1 MRSKGAR
8 ARVPPAKTHGPHE
21 RARCIEMHR
30 DASLPAQR
38 HGPHERQHRDAS
50 RCIAGDR
57 TPLLLS
63 SSSCVCSCD
72 EGEGGDT
79 ALSTAF
85 GLGVRS
91 NMSTALAASTGAAL
105 LSWARSWA
113 SIKAEAVPVTTL
125 VEEDEEASA
134 PVRSRDCEVHAARS
148 RDCDVDAAR
157 SRDCDVDAARSRD
170 CEVGRDARD
179 AATDFAALSMASY
192 TMLCAAERSAPT
204 RSLTLPR
211 SRLMR

>member
-8 ARVPPAKTHGPHE
+8 ARVPPAK
-21 RARCIEMHR
+21 
-30 DASLPAQR
+30 R

-91 NMSTALAASTGAAL
+91 NMSTALAALTGAAL

-113 SIKAEAVPVTTL
+113 SIKAEATPVTTL

-134 PVRSRDCEVHAARS
+134 PVRSRDCEVH
-148 RDCDVDAAR
+148 VAR